1 MFPIVKMLNVPQEPT
16 HGQLD
21 DGTTAMLSED
31 QRPDDGMLHVGHG
44 RDGVSSEKGQGKLMG
59 SICCTRIPFFIITT
73 GQSHCLLLSLLYSAN
88 PPVDLKTH
96 TSTGTVELFF
106 VMILMT
112 SYAYKLMFYV

>member
-59 SICCTRIPFFIITT
+59 SICCTQIPFILITIS
-73 GQSHCLLLSLLYSAN
+73 QSHHSPLSVLYSAN
-88 PPVDLKTH
+88 PLVDLKTH
-96 TSTGTVELFF
+96 TGTGTIVLF
-106 VMILMT
+106 LCHD
-112 SYAYKLMFYV
+112 SHNPLCL